1 MCGRTCLTLE
11 PKDLESCCKYNKT
24 GHSKPK
30 QPRYRNEF
38 NCGKKYVP
46 SFNVAPTDVTPV
58 LVSAVHFDDSAD
70 SGDRLLV
77 PMMWGMVPRWHKGD
91 FRKHGLTTNNCRLEG
106 LAFSKL
112 YGPPLAAG
120 QRCVIVCEGFYEWQT
135 VKPMKPSDRPAFF
148 VHMPQDENIKMEDKS
163 TWQSGNGGQLQLLRI
178 AGLFDVWNDENGD
191 KLYSYTVI
199 TFETEGP
206 FSSIHH
212 RSPAILE
219 TDAQVS
225 DWLDFKRVPANRA
238 LNLLQPCQSLKWYRV
253 SNIVNNSRNKSDQCN
268 KPLAEGKL
276 VDGGS
281 TKGPVVPKSK
291 MMQSWL
297 IVKKRKIDEAE
308 QKPSID
314 EKVKKEPKPDPEQ
327 KLSQEEKVKREQ
339 ETEPIDKKPKKDP
352 DVP

>member
-11 PKDLESCCKYNKT
+11 PKELESCCKYSKT
-24 GHSKPK
+24 GHSKAK
-30 QPRYRNEF
+30 QPHYRNEF

-58 LVSAVHFDDSAD
+58 LVAAVHFDDSVD
-70 SGDRLLV
+70 PSDQLLV

-120 QRCVIVCEGFYEWQT
+120 QRCVILCEGFYEWQT
-135 VKPMKPSDRPAFF
+135 VKPMKPSERPAFF
-148 VHMPQDENIKMEDKS
+148 VHMPQEEKIKMEDKS
-163 TWQSGNGGQLQLLRI
+163 TWQLEHGAQLQLLRI
-178 AGLFDVWNDENGD
+178 AGLFDVWNDDNGD

-199 TFETEGP
+199 TFETEGR
-206 FSSIHH
+206 FASIHH

-219 TDAQVS
+219 TDAQVA

-238 LNLLQPCQSLKWYRV
+238 LNLLQPSETMKWYRV

-268 KPLAEGKL
+268 KPLVEGKPL
-276 VDGGS
+276 DGCGKS
-281 TKGPVVPKSK
+281 PVIPTSK

-297 IVKKRKIDEAE
+297 IVKKRKNNDTE
-308 QKPSID
+308 QKPCV
-314 EKVKKEPKPDPEQ
+314 EGTLKKEPE
-327 KLSQEEKVKREQ
+327 S
-339 ETEPIDKKPKKDP
+339 EPLDKKPKLDP
-352 DVP
+352 AVP

>member
-11 PKDLESCCKYNKT
+11 PKELEGCCRYAKP
-24 GHSKPK
+24 GQSKAK

-46 SFNVAPTDVTPV
+46 SYNVAPTDVTPV
-58 LVSAVHFDDSAD
+58 LVSAVHFDDSAEP
-70 SGDRLLV
+70 SDRLLV

-120 QRCVIVCEGFYEWQT
+120 QRCVIICEGFYEWQT
-135 VKPMKPSDRPAFF
+135 VKPLKPSDRAAFF
-148 VHMPQDENIKMEDKS
+148 VHMPQGEKVKMEDKS
-163 TWQSGNGGQLQLLRI
+163 TWQLGHDGDGQLQLLRI

-199 TFETEGP
+199 TFETEGQ
-206 FSSIHH
+206 FASIHH

-219 TDAQVS
+219 TDEQVA

-238 LNLLQPCQSLKWYRV
+238 LNLLQPSKAMKWYRV

-268 KPLAEGKL
+268 KPLVEGKAG
-276 VDGGS
+276 DGS
-281 TKGPVVPKSK
+281 AKAPVVPKSK

-297 IVKKRKIDEAE
+297 IVKKRKQEDAE
-308 QKPSID
+308 VED
-314 EKVKKEPKPDPEQ
+314 TVKKQLKTEPEEKKPKPDPDM
-327 KLSQEEKVKREQ
+327 
-339 ETEPIDKKPKKDP
+339 P
-352 DVP
+352 

>member
-11 PKDLESCCKYNKT
+11 PKELESCCKYNKS
-24 GHSKPK
+24 GQNKPK

-58 LVSAVHFDDSAD
+58 LVSALHFDESAD
-70 SGDRLLV
+70 SADRLLV

-112 YGPPLAAG
+112 YGPPLASG
-120 QRCVIVCEGFYEWQT
+120 QRCVILCEGFYEWQT
-135 VKPMKPSDRPAFF
+135 VKPLKPSERAAFF
-148 VHMPQDENIKMEDKS
+148 VHAPQAEKVKMEDKS
-163 TWQSGNGGQLQLLRI
+163 TWQLETGGQLQLLRI

-199 TFETEGP
+199 TFETEGQ
-206 FSSIHH
+206 FASIHH

-219 TDAQVS
+219 TDAQVA

-238 LNLLQPCQSLKWYRV
+238 LNLLQPCQALKWYRV
-253 SNIVNNSRNKSDQCN
+253 SNVVNNSRNKSDQCN
-268 KPLAEGKL
+268 KPLEQGKSG
-276 VDGGS
+276 DGSGKS
-281 TKGPVVPKSK
+281 GVVPKSK

-297 IVKKRKIDEAE
+297 IVKKRKHDEGEE
-308 QKPSID
+308 QPPAL
-314 EKVKKEPKPDPEQ
+314 EGTVKQELKTEPVDKKPKPDP
-327 KLSQEEKVKREQ
+327 
-339 ETEPIDKKPKKDP
+339 